1 MALADLLTFERV
13 LEGRRERERLKEKI
27 KVTFRIFD
35 RVIPKGVDAL
45 TLPFYK
51 VILRKKKDLYRGI
64 KKLGKE

>member
-1 MALADLLTFERV
+1 M
-13 LEGRRERERLKEKI
+13 KEKI